1 MAEPVR
7 QNGVGAGPK
16 NRRIAVSFL
25 EGDRERERKEGR
37 TDEDMESTLRKIVV
51 QSDT

>member
-7 QNGVGAGPK
+7 QDGIGAGPK
-16 NRRIAVSFL
+16 KRRIPVSFL

-37 TDEDMESTLRKIVV
+37 KDR
-51 QSDT
+51 